1 MEPILRTEHLT
12 FTYPGEEHPSLGDL
26 SLEIARGSFVA
37 ILGHNGSGKSTIT
50 GLLRPQSMPYINADE
65 IQKALCCTNLE
76 AAQKAEELRES
87 YLAAHRDF
95 CFETVLSTD
104 RNLKLLAR
112 AKESGY
118 FIRCYY
124 VLTADPEINVARVV
138 SRVSDGGHDVPAE
151 KIRSRY
157 DKALALVKDLIAVC
171 DVFHIYDNSLSAPY
185 RIFKKRKERCWY
197 CTQRRLWHKGDIAAL
212 TGIKT
217 VSYTHLTLPTIA

>member
-1 MEPILRTEHLT
+1 MNGARKKP
-12 FTYPGEEHPSLGDL
+12 
-26 SLEIARGSFVA
+26 EIIVFAGP
-37 ILGHNGSGKSTIT
+37 NGSGKSTIT
-50 GLLRPQSMPYINADE
+50 GPLRPQSMPYINADE

-157 DKALALVKDLIAVC
+157 DKALALVKELIAVC
-171 DVFHIYDNSLSAPY
+171 DVCHIYDNSLSAPY
-185 RIFKKRKERCWY
+185 RIFKKRKERCRY

-212 TGIKT
+212 TGIKNAERAA
-217 VSYTHLTLPTIA
+217 LNQKK

>member
-1 MEPILRTEHLT
+1 
-12 FTYPGEEHPSLGDL
+12 
-26 SLEIARGSFVA
+26 
-37 ILGHNGSGKSTIT
+37 
-50 GLLRPQSMPYINADE
+50 MPYINADE

-157 DKALALVKDLIAVC
+157 DKALALVKELIAVC
-171 DVFHIYDNSLSAPY
+171 DVCHIYDNSLSVPY

-212 TGIKT
+212 TGIKNAERAA
-217 VSYTHLTLPTIA
+217 LNQKK